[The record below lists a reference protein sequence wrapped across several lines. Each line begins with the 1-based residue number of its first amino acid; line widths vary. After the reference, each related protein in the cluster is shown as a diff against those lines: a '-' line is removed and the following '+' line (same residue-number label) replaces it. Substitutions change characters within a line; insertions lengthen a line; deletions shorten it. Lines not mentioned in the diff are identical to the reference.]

1 MKNINSYLNEHQFN
15 DSDNYEHQFNDLVKQ
30 CTEQLSNIKV
40 NIRSNYDTRLYERYQ
55 VIVFDFLDK
64 KDWPNSIFEN
74 SVYLRFSFDL
84 LTNMMEITSSGSIYL
99 SKYDQEKSYLCMN
112 SLKKIQ
118 LAVGKKW
125 IRRQKIDVSKISSFV
140 NSVFE
145 TINSS
150 TIGYPYKQMNI
161 NIY

>member
-1 MKNINSYLNEHQFN
+1 MNIANNNY
-15 DSDNYEHQFNDLVKQ
+15 DVDNYEQQFNNLVKQ

-40 NIRSNYDTRLYERYQ
+40 NIRSKYDTRLFEKDQ
-55 VIVFDFLDK
+55 IIVFDFLDK

-74 SVYLRFSFDL
+74 SIYLRFQFDFEK
-84 LTNMMEITSSGSIYL
+84 NKMQISSYGYIYL
-99 SKYDQEKSYLCMN
+99 TDADQRKKYLCTN

-118 LAVGKKW
+118 LALGKKW
-125 IRRQKIDVSKISSFV
+125 LTRQKIDVSKISAFV

-145 TINSS
+145 TINSC
-150 TIGYPYKQMNI
+150 TTGYPYKQMNI